1 MQSADVAGI
10 VAGAS
15 VKACLDVMS
24 KVEAAT
30 PLVRRMSSYAGHGGF
45 HGSLLR
51 GPGPVATPLAVGQ
64 EMPMRK
70 LRRLLSAS
78 DLGSVGV
85 ISTEVLEQ
93 MWSSRF
99 QGEAACHSKPVHALL
114 IIDVQNDFIDGTLA
128 LKNCPAGQDGAAV
141 VPVINKLRSSVPFDA
156 VAISLDWHPH
166 EHCSFH
172 EVVTAGQS
180 PAPLHPSQAWA
191 PLEPSCARNPCH
203 CACGQDPLV
212 LPTLGLFSKAM
223 LSAPNGSKMEQT
235 LWPRHCVQ
243 DTWGSAC
250 HADLVV
256 LSSDIQV
263 VKGTDP
269 RVDSYSAFYDNAK
282 LRETTMLAELS
293 ARGVT
298 HVYLCG
304 LALDVCVTFSA
315 LHAAELGFV
324 VHVIEDASAG
334 VSLDGIASMKAVM
347 EEAGI
352 RVVQSADVAGIVA
365 NASME
370 ACVLAA
376 TKVMALRPL
385 VREVSSASSEGHGS
399 HRR

>member
-1 MQSADVAGI
+1 MHEIFQRFDEDRSGQ
-10 VAGAS
+10 
-15 VKACLDVMS
+15 LDS
-24 KVEAAT
+24 CEFGKLLHEILGTGPLPDDKVQ
-30 PLVRRMSSYAGHGGF
+30 F
-45 HGSLLR
+45 
-51 GPGPVATPLAVGQ
+51 
-64 EMPMRK
+64 
-70 LRRLLSAS
+70 LLSAFDTDGDGIVS
-78 DLGSVGV
+78 FQ
-85 ISTEVLEQ
+85 ELERA
-93 MWSSRF
+93 WSSWF
-99 QGEAACHSKPVHALL
+99 AKASKPVQALI
-114 IIDVQNDFIDGTLA
+114 IIDVQNDFIGGTLA
-128 LKNCPAGQDGAAV
+128 LKHCPAGQDGAAV
-141 VPVINKLRSSVPFDA
+141 VPVINKLRASVPFDA
-156 VAISLDWHPH
+156 VAVSLDWHPH

-172 EVVTAGQS
+172 EVVTAGHS
-180 PAPLHPSQAWA
+180 AAPLHPSQVLA
-191 PLEPSCARNPCH
+191 PLRPIFPEICDVV
-203 CACGQDPLV
+203 CGQDQLAV
-212 LPTLGLFSKAM
+212 PTLSVFSKVM
-223 LSAPNGSKMEQT
+223 LSAPDGSKMEQT

-243 DTWGSAC
+243 STWGSEC
-250 HADLVV
+250 HADLAV
-256 LSSDIQV
+256 LPSDIQV

-352 RVVQSADVAGIVA
+352 HVVQSADVAGIVA